1 MYRKEFKVVLVF
13 IRATF
18 GKCKI
23 FCKFNLKLYFCQHEA
38 KCKVQPVVVTVYFK
52 IYTKMN
58 PEKLRTLR
66 MQKGYSQSYVAMR
79 LGISQQSYSKMERG
93 VSAIPLSRLGAIAQI
108 LEVEWSQLILE
119 ENKEMTE
126 LTQRVTALES
136 ELATIKS
143 MLDDAPFR

>member
-1 MYRKEFKVVLVF
+1 
-13 IRATF
+13 
-18 GKCKI
+18 
-23 FCKFNLKLYFCQHEA
+23 
-38 KCKVQPVVVTVYFK
+38 
-52 IYTKMN
+52 MN